1 MVCKRAEEK
10 GQKMSETGKEAK
22 IAAIRSSLL
31 SEARQQATPL
41 EEILPASSTPSQVAH
56 TPKCKKLKAES

>member
-1 MVCKRAEEK
+1 
-10 GQKMSETGKEAK
+10 MSETGKEAK

-41 EEILPASSTPSQVAH
+41 EEILPASSTPSQVAY
-56 TPKCKKLKAES
+56 TPKSKKLKAES